1 MIEIL
6 AIRTMFKKI
15 KNQIFSLFFSNYSMF
30 NFGILGMNARN
41 LQYIKKQNPRKAVR
55 LADNKL
61 QTKKFLG
68 ERGIPFAETYAVIR
82 SRKQLVNFDFS
93 TLPAK
98 NFVLKPNHGSK
109 GRGVCILKKL

>member
-1 MIEIL
+1 
-6 AIRTMFKKI
+6 
-15 KNQIFSLFFSNYSMF
+15 MF

-68 ERGIPFAETYAVIR
+68 ER
-82 SRKQLVNFDFS
+82 
-93 TLPAK
+93 
-98 NFVLKPNHGSK
+98 
-109 GRGVCILKKL
+109 

>member
-1 MIEIL
+1 
-6 AIRTMFKKI
+6 
-15 KNQIFSLFFSNYSMF
+15 
-30 NFGILGMNARN
+30 MNARN

-68 ERGIPFAETYAVIR
+68 ERGIPFAETYAV
-82 SRKQLVNFDFS
+82 KQLVNFDFS

>member
-1 MIEIL
+1 
-6 AIRTMFKKI
+6 
-15 KNQIFSLFFSNYSMF
+15 MF

-109 GRGVCILKKL
+109 GSLYP

>member
-1 MIEIL
+1 
-6 AIRTMFKKI
+6 
-15 KNQIFSLFFSNYSMF
+15 MF

-61 QTKKFLG
+61 QTKQFLG

>member
-1 MIEIL
+1 
-6 AIRTMFKKI
+6 
-15 KNQIFSLFFSNYSMF
+15 MF

-41 LQYIKKQNPRKAVR
+41 LQYVKKQNPRKAVR